1 MSFVQY
7 ILMNEKNLQTIEQ
20 VIIHTHSKESKKT
33 QRSPFKFKF
42 YRMLRL
48 WYFTQILK

>member
-20 VIIHTHSKESKKT
+20 VIIHTHSKDSKVK
-33 QRSPFKFKF
+33 R
-42 YRMLRL
+42 LREVHSNL
-48 WYFTQILK
+48 NFMRCYFTQILK